1 MSLPGD
7 LHDRS
12 ESEMQGLGDRT
23 GRRRSLTSL
32 DSNRYLETP
41 LTRGPV
47 PIKESYRA
55 RAELPGRE
63 SPSRAN
69 RGSTGALPPQMAPER
84 MGHGLGMINDQLWAD
99 V

>member
-69 RGSTGALPPQMAPER
+69 RGSTGAQPPHQKSR
-84 MGHGLGMINDQLWAD
+84 NLYFW
-99 V
+99 

>member
-41 LTRGPV
+41 LTRGPIQ
-47 PIKESYRA
+47 IKESYRA

-69 RGSTGALPPQMAPER
+69 RGSTGAMTPQPFTSNDLSWSFQ
-84 MGHGLGMINDQLWAD
+84 GHES
-99 V
+99 